1 MMHWRYPNNW
11 QLAHLVSHV
20 NSGQCQAGLPDGRWV
35 PARPSG
41 FCSLGNRI
49 RCAWLAF
56 TGRADVVEWPG
67 Q

>member
-1 MMHWRYPNNW
+1 MRRYPNRW
-11 QLAHLVSHV
+11 KLRDLYEYAHEIPNAALIGGS
-20 NSGQCQAGLPDGRWV
+20 WV

-41 FCSLGNRI
+41 FCSIGNRLK
-49 RCAWLAF
+49 CAWLAF